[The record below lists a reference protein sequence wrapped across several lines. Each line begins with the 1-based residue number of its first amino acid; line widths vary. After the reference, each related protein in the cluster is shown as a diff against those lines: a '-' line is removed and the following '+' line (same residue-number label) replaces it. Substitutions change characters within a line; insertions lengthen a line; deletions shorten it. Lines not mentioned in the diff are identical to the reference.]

1 MKISKQGSKIKIV
14 WDPRDSEDIETAMEF
29 FLNQTRQGWLAAVYH
44 AEYQRI
50 LEFDSEYGELW
61 FIPLIE
67 GG

>member
-1 MKISKQGSKIKIV
+1 M